1 MRGLA
6 LILVL
11 ASSALAGTTDDAIPD
26 ARYRDYGATFAAY
39 TCRIVGMQTD
49 GRPAV
54 ATCTL
59 IAPEWALTAAH
70 VVQDMTSCHVLTAED
85 DAHRVDRMFPHQEYN
100 GRFQHADIALVHV
113 DKPFTL
119 AKYPPITDGTE
130 QLGGVAIAVGY
141 GVTGPIS
148 TGWTHGDVQI
158 RAGTQRLDA
167 IEGTVYVCKIT
178 RDGVLPL
185 AIGPGDSGG
194 PLFGLDATGRTVL
207 VGVNSYIARTGSG
220 LPRSAVGEESGHTRV
235 APYRAWIKSIAGVE

>member
-1 MRGLA
+1 MRGL
-6 LILVL
+6 LLFLVL

-26 ARYRDYGATFAAY
+26 ARYREYGDTFAPYA
-39 TCRIVGMQTD
+39 CRIVGMQTD

-54 ATCTL
+54 ATCVL

-70 VVQDMTSCHVLTAED
+70 VVDDMTSCHVLTSDD
-85 DAHRVDRMFPHQEYN
+85 DAHRVDRMFPHQAYA
-100 GRFQHADIALVHV
+100 GRFAFNDIALVHV
-113 DKPFTL
+113 EQPFTL
-119 AKYPPITDGTE
+119 AKYPPLTDGTE
-130 QLGGVAIAVGY
+130 QIGGVAIPVGY

-167 IEGTVYVCKIT
+167 TEGTVYVCRIT

-194 PLFGLDATGRTVL
+194 PLFGLDANGRTVL
-207 VGVNSYIARTGSG
+207 VGVNSYISRRGSG
-220 LPRSAVGEESGHTRV
+220 VPRSMVGEESGHTRV
-235 APYRAWIKSIAGVE
+235 ALYREWIKSIAGVE